1 MTTNFHLLIYIF
13 LYRVSVVDQT
23 VRESACNAGD
33 PGLTPG
39 SGRSP
44 GEGNGNPLQYSCLE
58 NPMDRRAWWATVHEN
73 QRVWHKWVTFTF
85 ILHVTLSAAFDHSI
99 FLRKL
104 FPTVRIPHS
113 PGFSGNSLA
122 TSYKFIFKYVPS
134 YHVHL
139 LMSLFPSSISR
150 YLLHP
155 RSLLWWSHPGLWL

>member
-122 TSYKFIFKYVPS
+122 TSYNTNTSPVILLSLPS
-134 YHVHL
+134 PNYGLHSSMD
-139 LMSLFPSSISR
+139 LMHAALKP
-150 YLLHP
+150 
-155 RSLLWWSHPGLWL
+155 